1 MKQKSIIVLL
11 LLVWINL
18 QAQENTKNNYSF
30 SLQEAIEHALENNY
44 QSINSGRD
52 IESAHQKRKEATA
65 LGLPQVNATVDFQ
78 NNFVIQ
84 KSVIPA
90 EFFGGT
96 PGEFMEVAFG
106 TKQNMNAR
114 ASLNQLIFDG
124 SYIVALQ
131 ASKTYLDFYEKS
143 KTKTDLEIKEMI
155 INSYGNVLL
164 SQESINIITSNK
176 TSVEKTLFETEQTFK
191 NGLTE
196 EENVEQLK
204 IRLTGLNSSLSY
216 SIRLKEIAINML
228 KINLGIDLEDEIT
241 LTDDLKSLTALNLDL
256 ALTNPEFNVEQ
267 SIDYTLMTNFVDQR
281 NLELKL
287 EKSKYLPSLGASLNY
302 GYNAF
307 GDDFNTFTT
316 ADNWLDYSNLGLN
329 LNVPIFSGLGRNA
342 RTQQAK
348 IALEQAKTELTET
361 EQRLKLEY
369 LTAKSKFDFDV
380 EQYFSSKQNLTLAER
395 IEKKQNIKFTE
406 GLSSSFEFTEA
417 QRQLYTA
424 QQDYLQ
430 AMVNVINSRAA
441 LERITTK
448 N

>member
-1 MKQKSIIVLL
+1 MNKFALFLL
-11 LLVWINL
+11 LTCVGI
-18 QAQENTKNNYSF
+18 QAQETSKKSYSF
-30 SLQEAIEHALENNY
+30 SLQQAIEHAIENNY

-52 IESAHQKRKEATA
+52 IESAQQKRKEATA

-84 KSVIPA
+84 KSVVPA
-90 EFFGGT
+90 EFFGGN
-96 PGEFMEVAFG
+96 PGEFVEVAFG

-143 KTKTDLEIKEMI
+143 KAKTDLEIKEMI

-164 SQESINIITSNK
+164 SEESINILKSNI

-196 EENVEQLK
+196 EENVEQLN
-204 IRLTGLNSSLSY
+204 IRLTTLKSSLNY
-216 SIRLKEIAINML
+216 SNRLRDIAQNML
-228 KINLGIDLEDEIT
+228 KINLGIELEDELT

-256 ALTNPEFNVEQ
+256 ALTNPEFNVSQ
-267 SIDYTLMTNFVDQR
+267 NIDYTLMTNFVDQR

-287 EKSKYLPSLGASLNY
+287 EKSRYLPSLGASLNY

-307 GDDFNTFTT
+307 GEDFSTFTD

-329 LNVPIFSGLGRNA
+329 LNIPIFSGFGRNA

-441 LERITTK
+441 LEKITTK

>member
-1 MKQKSIIVLL
+1 MNKFTLFLL
-11 LLVWINL
+11 LFCVGI
-18 QAQENTKNNYSF
+18 QAQETSKKSYSF
-30 SLQEAIEHALENNY
+30 SLQQAIEHAIENNY

-52 IESAHQKRKEATA
+52 VQSARQKKLEATA
-65 LGLPQVNATVDFQ
+65 LGLPQINATVDFQ

-84 KSVIPA
+84 KSVVPA
-90 EFFGGT
+90 EFFGGN
-96 PGEFMEVAFG
+96 PGEFVEVAFG

-164 SQESINIITSNK
+164 SEESIDILKSNIK
-176 TSVEKTLFETEQTFK
+176 SVEKTLFETEQTFK

-196 EENVEQLK
+196 EENVEQLN
-204 IRLTGLNSSLSY
+204 IRLTTLKSNLNY
-216 SIRLKEIAINML
+216 SIRLRDIAENML
-228 KINLGIDLEDEIT
+228 KINLGIELDDELV

-267 SIDYTLMTNFVDQR
+267 NIDYTLMTNFVDQR

-307 GDDFNTFTT
+307 GEDFSTFTN
-316 ADNWLDYSNLGLN
+316 ADNWLDYSNLGVN
-329 LNVPIFSGLGRNA
+329 LNIPIFSGFGRNA

-369 LTAKSKFDFDV
+369 FTAKSKFDFDV

-441 LERITTK
+441 LEKITTK

>member
-1 MKQKSIIVLL
+1 MNKFTLFLL
-11 LLVWINL
+11 LFCVGI
-18 QAQENTKNNYSF
+18 QAQETSKKSYSF
-30 SLQEAIEHALENNY
+30 SLQQAIEHAIENNY

-52 IESAHQKRKEATA
+52 VQSARQKKLEATA
-65 LGLPQVNATVDFQ
+65 LGLPQINATVDFQ

-84 KSVIPA
+84 KSVVPA
-90 EFFGGT
+90 EFFGGN
-96 PGEFMEVAFG
+96 PGEFVEVAFG

-164 SQESINIITSNK
+164 SEESIDILKSNIK
-176 TSVEKTLFETEQTFK
+176 SVEKTLFETEQTFK

-196 EENVEQLK
+196 EENVEQLN
-204 IRLTGLNSSLSY
+204 IRLTTLKSNLNY
-216 SIRLKEIAINML
+216 SIRLRDIAENML
-228 KINLGIDLEDEIT
+228 KINLGIELDDELV

-267 SIDYTLMTNFVDQR
+267 NIDYTLMTNFVDQR

-287 EKSKYLPSLGASLNY
+287 EKSRYLPSLGASLNY

-307 GDDFNTFTT
+307 GEDFSTFTT

-329 LNVPIFSGLGRNA
+329 LNIPIFSGFGRNA

-395 IEKKQNIKFTE
+395 IEKKQNVKFTE

-441 LERITTK
+441 LEKITTK

>member
-1 MKQKSIIVLL
+1 VGI
-11 LLVWINL
+11 
-18 QAQENTKNNYSF
+18 QAQETSKKSYSF
-30 SLQEAIEHALENNY
+30 SLQQAIEHAIQYNY
-44 QSINSGRD
+44 TSINSGRD
-52 IESAHQKRKEATA
+52 IEAAKKKKLEATA
-65 LGLPQVNATVDFQ
+65 LGLPQINATVDFQ

-84 KSVIPA
+84 KSVVPA
-90 EFFGGT
+90 EFFGGN
-96 PGEFMEVAFG
+96 PGEFVEVAFG

-143 KTKTDLEIKEMI
+143 KTKTDLEIKEKI

-164 SQESINIITSNK
+164 SEESIDILKSNIK
-176 TSVEKTLFETEQTFK
+176 SVEKTLFETEQTFK

-196 EENVEQLK
+196 EENVEQLN
-204 IRLTGLNSSLSY
+204 IRLTTLKSNLNY
-216 SIRLKEIAINML
+216 SIRLRDIAENML
-228 KINLGIDLEDEIT
+228 KINLGIEIDDELV

-267 SIDYTLMTNFVDQR
+267 NIDYTLMTNFVDQR

-287 EKSKYLPSLGASLNY
+287 EKSRYLPSLGASLNY

-307 GDDFNTFTT
+307 GEDFSTFTN

-329 LNVPIFSGLGRNA
+329 LNIPIFSGFGRNA

-430 AMVNVINSRAA
+430 AMVNVINSRAKI
-441 LERITTK
+441 EKITTK

>member
-1 MKQKSIIVLL
+1 MNKFTLFLL
-11 LLVWINL
+11 LFCVGI
-18 QAQENTKNNYSF
+18 QAQETSKKSYSF
-30 SLQEAIEHALENNY
+30 SLQQAIEHAIQYNY
-44 QSINSGRD
+44 TSINSGRD
-52 IESAHQKRKEATA
+52 IEAAKKKKLEATA
-65 LGLPQVNATVDFQ
+65 LGLPQINATVDFQ

-84 KSVIPA
+84 KSVVPA
-90 EFFGGT
+90 EFFGGN
-96 PGEFMEVAFG
+96 PGEFVEVAFG

-164 SQESINIITSNK
+164 SEESIDILKSNIK
-176 TSVEKTLFETEQTFK
+176 SVEKTLFETEQTFK

-196 EENVEQLK
+196 EENVEQLN
-204 IRLTGLNSSLSY
+204 IRLTTLKSNLNY
-216 SIRLKEIAINML
+216 SIRLRDIAENML
-228 KINLGIDLEDEIT
+228 KINLGIEIDDELV

-267 SIDYTLMTNFVDQR
+267 NIDYTLMTNFVDQR

-287 EKSKYLPSLGASLNY
+287 EKSRYLPSLGASLNY

-307 GDDFNTFTT
+307 GEDFSTFTN

-329 LNVPIFSGLGRNA
+329 LNIPIFSGFGRNA

-430 AMVNVINSRAA
+430 AMVNVINSRAKI
-441 LERITTK
+441 EKITTK

>member
-1 MKQKSIIVLL
+1 VGI
-11 LLVWINL
+11 
-18 QAQENTKNNYSF
+18 QAQETSKKSYSF
-30 SLQEAIEHALENNY
+30 SLQQAIEHAIENNY

-52 IESAHQKRKEATA
+52 VQSARQKKLEATA
-65 LGLPQVNATVDFQ
+65 LGLPQINATVDFQ

-84 KSVIPA
+84 KSVVPA
-90 EFFGGT
+90 EFFGGN
-96 PGEFMEVAFG
+96 PGEFVEVAFG

-164 SQESINIITSNK
+164 SEESIDILKSNIK
-176 TSVEKTLFETEQTFK
+176 SVEKTLFETEQTFK

-196 EENVEQLK
+196 EENVEQLN
-204 IRLTGLNSSLSY
+204 IRLTTLKSNLNY
-216 SIRLKEIAINML
+216 SIRLRDIAENML
-228 KINLGIDLEDEIT
+228 KINLGIEIDDELV

-267 SIDYTLMTNFVDQR
+267 NIDYTLMTNFVDQR

-287 EKSKYLPSLGASLNY
+287 EKSRYLPSLGASLNY

-307 GDDFNTFTT
+307 GEDFSTFTN

-329 LNVPIFSGLGRNA
+329 LNIPIFSGFGRNA

-430 AMVNVINSRAA
+430 AMVNVINSRAKI
-441 LERITTK
+441 EKITTK

>member
-1 MKQKSIIVLL
+1 MKKLTLFLL
-11 LLVWINL
+11 LSCVGL
-18 QAQENTKNNYSF
+18 QAQETSKKSYSF
-30 SLQEAIEHALENNY
+30 TLQEAIEHAIENNY

-52 IESAHQKRKEATA
+52 IESAQQKRKEATA

-90 EFFGGT
+90 EFFGGN
-96 PGEFMEVAFG
+96 PGEFVEVAFG

-143 KTKTDLEIKEMI
+143 KAKTDLEIKEMI

-164 SQESINIITSNK
+164 SNESIAILKSNIA
-176 TSVEKTLFETEQTFK
+176 SVEKTLFETEQTFK

-196 EENVEQLK
+196 EENVEQLN
-204 IRLTGLNSSLSY
+204 IRLTTLKSSLNY
-216 SIRLKEIAINML
+216 SVRLKDIALNML
-228 KINLGIDLEDEIT
+228 KINLGVELDDDLT
-241 LTDDLKSLTALNLDL
+241 LKDDLKSLTALNLDL

-267 SIDYTLMTNFVDQR
+267 NIDYTLMTNFVDQR

-287 EKSKYLPSLGASLNY
+287 EKSRYLPSLGATVNY

-307 GDDFNTFTT
+307 GEDFNTFTN

-329 LNVPIFSGLGRNA
+329 LNIPIFSGFGRNA

-361 EQRLKLEY
+361 EQRLKLDY
-369 LTAKSKFDFDV
+369 LSTKSKFDFDV

-395 IEKKQNIKFTE
+395 IEKKQNVKFTE

-441 LERITTK
+441 LEKITTK

>member
-1 MKQKSIIVLL
+1 MKKFTLIFLL
-11 LLVWINL
+11 SCMGI
-18 QAQENTKNNYSF
+18 QAQETSKKSYSF
-30 SLQEAIEHALENNY
+30 SLQEAIEHALEYNY

-52 IESAHQKRKEATA
+52 VQSARQKKLEATS
-65 LGLPQVNATVDFQ
+65 LGLPQINANVDFQ
-78 NNFVIQ
+78 NNFEIQ
-84 KSVIPA
+84 KSVVPA
-90 EFFGGT
+90 EFFGGN
-96 PGEFMEVAFG
+96 PGEFVEVAFG
-106 TKQNMNAR
+106 TKQSMNAR
-114 ASLNQLIFDG
+114 ASLSQLIFDG

-131 ASKTYLDFYEKS
+131 ASKTYLEFYEKS

-164 SQESINIITSNK
+164 SEESIGILKSNIA
-176 TSVEKTLFETEQTFK
+176 SVEKTLFETEQTFK

-196 EENVEQLK
+196 EENVEQLN
-204 IRLTGLNSSLSY
+204 IRLTTLKSNLNYSS
-216 SIRLKEIAINML
+216 RLRDIAQNML
-228 KINLGIDLEDEIT
+228 KINLGIELEDELT
-241 LTDDLKSLTALNLDL
+241 LTDDLKSLTAINLDL
-256 ALTNPEFNVEQ
+256 ALTNPDFNVSQ
-267 SIDYTLMTNFVDQR
+267 NIDYTLMTNFVDQR

-287 EKSKYLPSLGASLNY
+287 EKSRYLPSLGATLNY

-307 GDDFNTFTT
+307 GQELDYFSD
-316 ADNWLDYSNLGLN
+316 ADNWMNYSNLGLN
-329 LNVPIFSGLGRNA
+329 LNIPIFSGFGRNA

-348 IALEQAKTELTET
+348 IALEQAKTELSET
-361 EQRLKLEY
+361 EKRLKLEY

-395 IEKKQNIKFTE
+395 IEKKQNVKFTE

-441 LERITTK
+441 LEKITSK

>member
-1 MKQKSIIVLL
+1 MNKFTLFLL
-11 LLVWINL
+11 LFCVGI
-18 QAQENTKNNYSF
+18 QAQETSKKSYSF
-30 SLQEAIEHALENNY
+30 SLQQAIEHAIQYNY
-44 QSINSGRD
+44 TSINSGRD
-52 IESAHQKRKEATA
+52 IEAAKKKKLEATA
-65 LGLPQVNATVDFQ
+65 LGLPQINATVDFQ

-84 KSVIPA
+84 KSVVPA
-90 EFFGGT
+90 EFFGGN
-96 PGEFMEVAFG
+96 PGEFVEVAFG

-164 SQESINIITSNK
+164 SEESIDILKSNIK
-176 TSVEKTLFETEQTFK
+176 SVEKTLFETEQTFK

-196 EENVEQLK
+196 EENVEQLN
-204 IRLTGLNSSLSY
+204 IRLTTLKSNLNY
-216 SIRLKEIAINML
+216 SIRLRDIAENML
-228 KINLGIDLEDEIT
+228 KINLGIELDDELV

-267 SIDYTLMTNFVDQR
+267 NIDYTLMTNFVDQR

-287 EKSKYLPSLGASLNY
+287 EKSRYLPSLGASLNY

-307 GDDFNTFTT
+307 GEDFSTFTN

-329 LNVPIFSGLGRNA
+329 LNIPIFSGFGRNA

-395 IEKKQNIKFTE
+395 IEKKQNVKFTE

-441 LERITTK
+441 LEKITTK

>member
-1 MKQKSIIVLL
+1 MNKFTLFLL
-11 LLVWINL
+11 LFCVGI
-18 QAQENTKNNYSF
+18 QAQETSKKSYSF
-30 SLQEAIEHALENNY
+30 SLQQAIEHAIQYNY
-44 QSINSGRD
+44 TSINSGRD
-52 IESAHQKRKEATA
+52 IEAAKKKKLEATA
-65 LGLPQVNATVDFQ
+65 LGLPQINATVDFQ

-84 KSVIPA
+84 KSVVPA
-90 EFFGGT
+90 EFFGGN
-96 PGEFMEVAFG
+96 PGEFVEVAFG

-164 SQESINIITSNK
+164 SEESIDILKSNIK
-176 TSVEKTLFETEQTFK
+176 SVEKTLFETEQTFK

-196 EENVEQLK
+196 EENVEQLN
-204 IRLTGLNSSLSY
+204 IRLTTLKSNLNY
-216 SIRLKEIAINML
+216 SIRLRDIAENML
-228 KINLGIDLEDEIT
+228 KINLGIELDDELV

-267 SIDYTLMTNFVDQR
+267 NIDYTLMTNFVDQR

-287 EKSKYLPSLGASLNY
+287 EKSRYLPSLGASLNY

-307 GDDFNTFTT
+307 GEDFSTFTN

-329 LNVPIFSGLGRNA
+329 LNIPIFSGFGRNA

-430 AMVNVINSRAA
+430 AMVNVINSRAKI
-441 LERITTK
+441 EKITTK

>member
-1 MKQKSIIVLL
+1 MKKFTLIFLL
-11 LLVWINL
+11 SCMGI
-18 QAQENTKNNYSF
+18 QAQETSKKSYSF
-30 SLQEAIEHALENNY
+30 SLQQAIEYALEYNY

-52 IESAHQKRKEATA
+52 VQSAKQKKLEATA
-65 LGLPQVNATVDFQ
+65 LGLPQINANVDFQ
-78 NNFVIQ
+78 NNFEIQ

-90 EFFGGT
+90 EFFGGN
-96 PGEFMEVAFG
+96 PGEFVEVAFG

-114 ASLNQLIFDG
+114 ATLSQLIFDG

-131 ASKTYLDFYEKS
+131 ASKTYLEFYEKS

-164 SQESINIITSNK
+164 SEESIGILKSNIA
-176 TSVEKTLFETEQTFK
+176 SVEKTLFETEQTFK

-196 EENVEQLK
+196 EENVEQLN
-204 IRLTGLNSSLSY
+204 IRLTNLKSSLSY
-216 SIRLKEIAINML
+216 SSRLRDIAQNML
-228 KINLGIDLEDEIT
+228 KINLGMELEDELT

-256 ALTNPEFNVEQ
+256 ALTNPEFNVSQ
-267 SIDYTLMTNFVDQR
+267 NIDFTLMTNFVDQR

-287 EKSKYLPSLGASLNY
+287 EKSRYLPSLGASLNY

-307 GDDFNTFTT
+307 GEDFSTFTD
-316 ADNWLDYSNLGLN
+316 ADNWMNYSNLGLN
-329 LNVPIFSGLGRNA
+329 LNVPIFSGFGRNA

-348 IALEQAKTELTET
+348 IALEQAKTELSET
-361 EQRLKLEY
+361 EKRLKLEY
-369 LTAKSKFDFDV
+369 LTTKSKFDFDV

-395 IEKKQNIKFTE
+395 IEKKQNVKFTE

-441 LERITTK
+441 LEKITTK

>member
-1 MKQKSIIVLL
+1 MKKFTLIFLL
-11 LLVWINL
+11 SCMGM
-18 QAQENTKNNYSF
+18 QAQETSKKSYSF
-30 SLQEAIEHALENNY
+30 SLQEAIEHALEYNY

-52 IESAHQKRKEATA
+52 VQSARQKKLEATS
-65 LGLPQVNATVDFQ
+65 LGLPQINANVDFQ
-78 NNFVIQ
+78 NNFEIQ
-84 KSVIPA
+84 KSVVPA
-90 EFFGGT
+90 EFFGGN
-96 PGEFMEVAFG
+96 PGEFVEVAFG
-106 TKQNMNAR
+106 TKQSMNAR
-114 ASLNQLIFDG
+114 ASLSQLIFDG

-164 SQESINIITSNK
+164 SEESIGILKSNIA
-176 TSVEKTLFETEQTFK
+176 SVEKTLFETEQTFK

-196 EENVEQLK
+196 EENVEQLN
-204 IRLTGLNSSLSY
+204 IRLTTLKSNLNYSS
-216 SIRLKEIAINML
+216 RLRDIAQNML
-228 KINLGIDLEDEIT
+228 KINLGIELDDELT
-241 LTDDLKSLTALNLDL
+241 LTDDLKSLTAINLDL
-256 ALTNPEFNVEQ
+256 ALTNPDFNVSQ
-267 SIDYTLMTNFVDQR
+267 NIDYTLMTNFVDQR

-287 EKSKYLPSLGASLNY
+287 EKSRYLPSLGATLNY

-307 GDDFNTFTT
+307 GQELDYFSD
-316 ADNWLDYSNLGLN
+316 ADNWMNYSNLGLN
-329 LNVPIFSGLGRNA
+329 LNIPIFSGFGRNA

-348 IALEQAKTELTET
+348 IALEQAKTELSET
-361 EQRLKLEY
+361 EKRLKLEY

-395 IEKKQNIKFTE
+395 IEKKQNVKFTE

-441 LERITTK
+441 LEKITSK

>member
-1 MKQKSIIVLL
+1 MNKFTLFLL
-11 LLVWINL
+11 LLCMGI
-18 QAQENTKNNYSF
+18 QAQETSKKSYSF
-30 SLQEAIEHALENNY
+30 SLEQAIEHAIEHNY

-52 IESAHQKRKEATA
+52 IQSARQKRLEATA
-65 LGLPQVNATVDFQ
+65 LGLPQINATVDFQ

-84 KSVIPA
+84 RSVVPA
-90 EFFGGT
+90 EIFGGN
-96 PGEFMEVAFG
+96 PGEFIEVAFG

-155 INSYGNVLL
+155 INSYGSVLL
-164 SQESINIITSNK
+164 SQESIDILKSNI

-196 EENVEQLK
+196 EENVEQLN
-204 IRLTGLNSSLSY
+204 IRLTTLKSNLNY
-216 SIRLKEIAINML
+216 SIRLRDIAEKML
-228 KINLGIDLEDEIT
+228 KINLGIELEDELA

-256 ALTNPEFNVEQ
+256 ALTNPEFNVKQ
-267 SIDYTLMTNFVDQR
+267 NIDYTLMTNFVDQR

-307 GDDFNTFTT
+307 GEDFSTFTN
-316 ADNWLDYSNLGLN
+316 ANNWLDYSNLGVN
-329 LNVPIFSGLGRNA
+329 LNIPIFSGFGRNA

-369 LTAKSKFDFDV
+369 FTAKSKFDFDV

-395 IEKKQNIKFTE
+395 IEKKQSIKFTE

-441 LERITTK
+441 LEKITTK

>member
-1 MKQKSIIVLL
+1 MKKFTLIFLL
-11 LLVWINL
+11 SCMGM
-18 QAQENTKNNYSF
+18 QAQETSKKSYSF
-30 SLQEAIEHALENNY
+30 SLQEAIEHALEYNY

-52 IESAHQKRKEATA
+52 VQSARQKKLEATS
-65 LGLPQVNATVDFQ
+65 LGLPQINANVDFQ
-78 NNFVIQ
+78 NNFEIQ

-90 EFFGGT
+90 EFFGGN
-96 PGEFMEVAFG
+96 PGEFVEVAFG

-114 ASLNQLIFDG
+114 ATLSQLIFDG

-131 ASKTYLDFYEKS
+131 ASKTYLEFYEKS

-164 SQESINIITSNK
+164 SEESIGILKSNIA
-176 TSVEKTLFETEQTFK
+176 SVEKTLFETEQTFK

-196 EENVEQLK
+196 EENVEQLN
-204 IRLTGLNSSLSY
+204 IRLTTLKSSLNY
-216 SIRLKEIAINML
+216 SNRLRDIAQNML
-228 KINLGIDLEDEIT
+228 KINLGIELDDELT

-256 ALTNPEFNVEQ
+256 ALINPEFNVSQ
-267 SIDYTLMTNFVDQR
+267 NIDYTLMTNFVDQR

-287 EKSKYLPSLGASLNY
+287 EKSRYLPSLGATLNY

-307 GDDFNTFTT
+307 GQELDYFSD
-316 ADNWLDYSNLGLN
+316 ADNWMNYSNLGLN
-329 LNVPIFSGLGRNA
+329 LNIPIFSGFGRNA

-348 IALEQAKTELTET
+348 IALEQAKTELSET
-361 EQRLKLEY
+361 EKRLKLEY

-395 IEKKQNIKFTE
+395 IEKKQNVKFTE

-441 LERITTK
+441 LEKITSK

>member
-1 MKQKSIIVLL
+1 MNKFTLFLL
-11 LLVWINL
+11 LFCVGT
-18 QAQENTKNNYSF
+18 QAQETTKKSYSF
-30 SLQEAIEHALENNY
+30 TLQEAIEYAIENNY

-52 IESAHQKRKEATA
+52 IESAQQKRKEATA
-65 LGLPQVNATVDFQ
+65 IGLPQVNATVDFQ

-84 KSVIPA
+84 KSVVPA
-90 EFFGGT
+90 EFFGGN
-96 PGEFMEVAFG
+96 PGEFVEVAFG

-143 KTKTDLEIKEMI
+143 KAKTDLEIKEMI

-164 SQESINIITSNK
+164 SNESIAILKSNIA
-176 TSVEKTLFETEQTFK
+176 SVEKTLFETEQTFK

-196 EENVEQLK
+196 EENVEQLN
-204 IRLTGLNSSLSY
+204 IRLTTLKSSLNY
-216 SIRLKEIAINML
+216 SIRLKDIALNML
-228 KINLGIDLEDEIT
+228 KINLGIELDDELT
-241 LTDDLKSLTALNLDL
+241 LKDDLKSLTALNLDL
-256 ALTNPEFNVEQ
+256 ALTNPEFNVKQ
-267 SIDYTLMTNFVDQR
+267 NIDYTLMTNFVDQR

-287 EKSKYLPSLGASLNY
+287 EKSRYLPSLGASLNY

-307 GDDFNTFTT
+307 GEDFSTFTD

-329 LNVPIFSGLGRNA
+329 LNIPIFSGLGRNA

-369 LTAKSKFDFDV
+369 LSTKSKFDFDV

-441 LERITTK
+441 LEKITTK

>member
-1 MKQKSIIVLL
+1 MGI
-11 LLVWINL
+11 
-18 QAQENTKNNYSF
+18 QAQETSKKSYSF
-30 SLQEAIEHALENNY
+30 SLEQAIEHAIEHNY

-52 IESAHQKRKEATA
+52 IQSARQKRLEATA
-65 LGLPQVNATVDFQ
+65 LGLPQINATVDFQ

-84 KSVIPA
+84 RSVVPA
-90 EFFGGT
+90 EIFGGN
-96 PGEFMEVAFG
+96 PGEFIEVAFG

-155 INSYGNVLL
+155 INSYGSVLL
-164 SQESINIITSNK
+164 SQESIDILKSNI

-196 EENVEQLK
+196 EENVEQLN
-204 IRLTGLNSSLSY
+204 IRLTTLKSNLNY
-216 SIRLKEIAINML
+216 SIRLRDIAEKML
-228 KINLGIDLEDEIT
+228 KINLGIELEDELA

-256 ALTNPEFNVEQ
+256 ALTNPEFNVKQ
-267 SIDYTLMTNFVDQR
+267 NIDYTLMTNFVDQR

-307 GDDFNTFTT
+307 GEDFSTFTN
-316 ADNWLDYSNLGLN
+316 ANNWLDYSNLGVN
-329 LNVPIFSGLGRNA
+329 LNIPIFSGFGRNA

-369 LTAKSKFDFDV
+369 FTAKSKFDFDV

-395 IEKKQNIKFTE
+395 IEKKQSIKFTE

-441 LERITTK
+441 LEKITTK

>member
-1 MKQKSIIVLL
+1 MNKFALFLL
-11 LLVWINL
+11 LTCVGI
-18 QAQENTKNNYSF
+18 QAQETSKKSYSF
-30 SLQEAIEHALENNY
+30 SLQEAIEHAIENNY

-52 IESAHQKRKEATA
+52 IESAQQKRKEATA

-84 KSVIPA
+84 KSVVPA
-90 EFFGGT
+90 EFFGGN
-96 PGEFMEVAFG
+96 PGEFVEVAFG

-143 KTKTDLEIKEMI
+143 KAKTDLEIKEMI

-164 SQESINIITSNK
+164 SEESINILKSNI

-196 EENVEQLK
+196 EENVEQLN
-204 IRLTGLNSSLSY
+204 IRLTTLKSSLNY
-216 SIRLKEIAINML
+216 SNRLRDIAQNML
-228 KINLGIDLEDEIT
+228 KINLGIELEDELT

-256 ALTNPEFNVEQ
+256 ALTNPEFNVSQ
-267 SIDYTLMTNFVDQR
+267 NIDYTLMTNFVDQR

-287 EKSKYLPSLGASLNY
+287 EKSRYLPSLGASLNY

-307 GDDFNTFTT
+307 GEDFSTFTD

-329 LNVPIFSGLGRNA
+329 LNIPIFSGLGRNA

-441 LERITTK
+441 LEKITTK

>member
-1 MKQKSIIVLL
+1 MKKFTLIFLL
-11 LLVWINL
+11 SCMGI
-18 QAQENTKNNYSF
+18 QAQETSKKSYSF
-30 SLQEAIEHALENNY
+30 SLQEAIEHALEYNY

-52 IESAHQKRKEATA
+52 VQSARQKKLEATS
-65 LGLPQVNATVDFQ
+65 LGLPQINANVDFQ
-78 NNFVIQ
+78 NNFEIQ
-84 KSVIPA
+84 KSVVPA
-90 EFFGGT
+90 EFFGGN
-96 PGEFMEVAFG
+96 PGEFVEVAFG
-106 TKQNMNAR
+106 TKQSMNAR
-114 ASLNQLIFDG
+114 ASLSQLIFDG

-131 ASKTYLDFYEKS
+131 ASKTYLEFYEKS

-164 SQESINIITSNK
+164 SEESIGILKSNIA
-176 TSVEKTLFETEQTFK
+176 SVEKTLFETEQTFK

-196 EENVEQLK
+196 EENVEQLN
-204 IRLTGLNSSLSY
+204 IRLTNLKSSLNY
-216 SIRLKEIAINML
+216 SSRLRDIAQNML
-228 KINLGIDLEDEIT
+228 KINLGIELDDELT
-241 LTDDLKSLTALNLDL
+241 LTDDLKSLTAINLDL
-256 ALTNPEFNVEQ
+256 ALTNPEFNVSEN
-267 SIDYTLMTNFVDQR
+267 IDYTLMTNFVDQR

-287 EKSKYLPSLGASLNY
+287 EKSRYLPSLGATLNY

-307 GDDFNTFTT
+307 GQELDYFSD
-316 ADNWLDYSNLGLN
+316 ADNWMNYSNLGLN
-329 LNVPIFSGLGRNA
+329 LNIPIFSGFGRNA

-348 IALEQAKTELTET
+348 IALEQAKTELSET
-361 EQRLKLEY
+361 EKRLKLEY

-395 IEKKQNIKFTE
+395 IEKKQNVKFTE

-441 LERITTK
+441 LEKITSK

>member
-1 MKQKSIIVLL
+1 MNKLALFLL
-11 LLVWINL
+11 LSCMGI
-18 QAQENTKNNYSF
+18 QAQETSKKSYSF
-30 SLQEAIEHALENNY
+30 SLQEAIKHAIENNY

-52 IESAHQKRKEATA
+52 IESAQQKRKEATA

-84 KSVIPA
+84 KSVVPA
-90 EFFGGT
+90 EFFGGN
-96 PGEFMEVAFG
+96 PGEFVEVAFG

-143 KTKTDLEIKEMI
+143 KKKTDLEIKEMI

-164 SQESINIITSNK
+164 SEESIDILKSNI

-196 EENVEQLK
+196 EENVEQLN
-204 IRLTGLNSSLSY
+204 IRLTTLKSNLNY
-216 SIRLKEIAINML
+216 SVRLRDIAQNML
-228 KINLGIDLEDEIT
+228 KINLGIDLDDELA

-256 ALTNPEFNVEQ
+256 ALINPEFNVSQ
-267 SIDYTLMTNFVDQR
+267 NIDYTLMTNFVDQR

-287 EKSKYLPSLGASLNY
+287 EKSRYLPSLGASLNY

-307 GDDFNTFTT
+307 GEDFSTFTD

-329 LNVPIFSGLGRNA
+329 LNIPIFSGFGRNA

-441 LERITTK
+441 LEKITTK

>member
-1 MKQKSIIVLL
+1 MNKFTLFLL
-11 LLVWINL
+11 LFCVGI
-18 QAQENTKNNYSF
+18 QAQETSKKSYSF
-30 SLQEAIEHALENNY
+30 SLQQAIEHAIENNY

-52 IESAHQKRKEATA
+52 VQSARQKKLEATA
-65 LGLPQVNATVDFQ
+65 LGLPQINATVDFQ

-84 KSVIPA
+84 KSVVPA
-90 EFFGGT
+90 EFFGGN
-96 PGEFMEVAFG
+96 PGEFVEVAFG

-164 SQESINIITSNK
+164 SEESIDILKSNIK
-176 TSVEKTLFETEQTFK
+176 SVEKTLFETEQTFK

-196 EENVEQLK
+196 EENVEQLN
-204 IRLTGLNSSLSY
+204 IRLTTLKSNLNY
-216 SIRLKEIAINML
+216 SIRLRDIAENML
-228 KINLGIDLEDEIT
+228 KINLGIELDDELV

-267 SIDYTLMTNFVDQR
+267 NIDYTLMTNFVDQR

-287 EKSKYLPSLGASLNY
+287 EKSRYLPSLGASLNY

-307 GDDFNTFTT
+307 GEDFSTFTN

-329 LNVPIFSGLGRNA
+329 LNIPIFSGFGRNA

-395 IEKKQNIKFTE
+395 IEKKQNVKFTE

-430 AMVNVINSRAA
+430 AMVNVINSRAKI
-441 LERITTK
+441 EKITTK